1 VGRLGPAELTLAL
14 GLASLALAPAAG
26 AVVATVTDP
35 PDSTATASCPGSA
48 AVPCTVVS
56 RTTAIQEQ
64 VGNTRTP
71 FKIATAGRVVGWQ
84 ITLSAPTSAQI
95 KYFDAREGGA
105 AEASLA
111 IIRQVRGLDYKLEYQ
126 SPTIRLTPYFGHT
139 ATFALPSSIP
149 VTQGDVIA
157 LTVPTWAPALELQ
170 AGSKAAWRASR
181 GPGRCDNVTT
191 QTAQSFAGGIAEYYC
206 IYRTAL
212 VAYGA
217 VEISTP

>member
-1 VGRLGPAELTLAL
+1 M
-14 GLASLALAPAAG
+14 
-26 AVVATVTDP
+26 VATVTDP
-35 PDSTATASCPGSA
+35 PDSTATGSCPGSA

-64 VGNTRTP
+64 VGDTRTP
-71 FKIATAGRVVGWQ
+71 FKIATAGRVVGWE
-84 ITLSAPTSAQI
+84 ITLSTPSSAQI

-105 AEASLA
+105 AEASIA

-126 SPTIRLTPYFGHT
+126 SPTVRLQPYFGHT
-139 ATFALPSSIP
+139 ATFALPNSIP
-149 VTQGDVIA
+149 VSAGDVVA

-181 GPGRCDNVTT
+181 GPGRCANVTT